1 MQGLIGGSGFYLAD
15 SKESLWP
22 SRRLVVQDKK
32 TGNEA
37 PTTHLYTQECRY
49 IPLLVS
55 AKPL

>member
-1 MQGLIGGSGFYLAD
+1 MQGLTGGSGFYLVD

-37 PTTHLYTQECRY
+37 PTTQYSLIHSEM
-49 IPLLVS
+49 
-55 AKPL
+55 